1 MKKGFRIIT
10 AVLLAVLFS
19 ITSLQAAESA
29 AETGLSFE
37 GDSEKF
43 ITYEQ
48 QSAYE
53 NMMPGEK
60 RVQRITLTNN
70 DEEELKFYVRAEYT
84 DPLGEAVAD
93 GHVAYNVE
101 FVTNNESFYTG
112 RIGGVTKANMNSLE
126 TNYLLRSIKKGE
138 TATIDFILQVDGD
151 SMNDTYQDTEGR
163 LRFIFSVE
171 HMNSAPVE
179 QAANIVKKIP
189 VINKIPGVN
198 TGITYEQQ
206 SAYENMMPGEKRV
219 QRITLTN
226 NDEEELKFYVRA
238 EYTDPLGEAVA
249 DGHVAYNVEFVTNNE
264 SFYTGRI
271 GGVTKANM
279 NSLETNYLLRS
290 IKKGETATID
300 FILQVDGDSMNDT
313 YQDTEGRLRFIF
325 SVEHMNSA
333 PVEQAANI
341 VKKIPVIN
349 KIPGVNTG
357 DPTTIGLILGF
368 FAASAIGLILLII
381 IKVRSRRSEQND

>member
-151 SMNDTYQDTEGR
+151 SMNDT
-163 LRFIFSVE
+163 
-171 HMNSAPVE
+171 
-179 QAANIVKKIP
+179 
-189 VINKIPGVN
+189 
-198 TGITYEQQ
+198 
-206 SAYENMMPGEKRV
+206 
-219 QRITLTN
+219 
-226 NDEEELKFYVRA
+226 
-238 EYTDPLGEAVA
+238 
-249 DGHVAYNVEFVTNNE
+249 
-264 SFYTGRI
+264 
-271 GGVTKANM
+271 
-279 NSLETNYLLRS
+279 
-290 IKKGETATID
+290 
-300 FILQVDGDSMNDT
+300 
-313 YQDTEGRLRFIF
+313 
-325 SVEHMNSA
+325 SA

>member
-151 SMNDTYQDTEGR
+151 SMN
-163 LRFIFSVE
+163 
-171 HMNSAPVE
+171 
-179 QAANIVKKIP
+179 
-189 VINKIPGVN
+189 
-198 TGITYEQQ
+198 
-206 SAYENMMPGEKRV
+206 
-219 QRITLTN
+219 
-226 NDEEELKFYVRA
+226 
-238 EYTDPLGEAVA
+238 
-249 DGHVAYNVEFVTNNE
+249 
-264 SFYTGRI
+264 
-271 GGVTKANM
+271 
-279 NSLETNYLLRS
+279 
-290 IKKGETATID
+290 
-300 FILQVDGDSMNDT
+300 
-313 YQDTEGRLRFIF
+313 
-325 SVEHMNSA
+325 SA

>member
-70 DEEELKFYVRAEYT
+70 DEEEL
-84 DPLGEAVAD
+84 
-93 GHVAYNVE
+93 
-101 FVTNNESFYTG
+101 
-112 RIGGVTKANMNSLE
+112 
-126 TNYLLRSIKKGE
+126 
-138 TATIDFILQVDGD
+138 
-151 SMNDTYQDTEGR
+151 
-163 LRFIFSVE
+163 
-171 HMNSAPVE
+171 
-179 QAANIVKKIP
+179 
-189 VINKIPGVN
+189 
-198 TGITYEQQ
+198 
-206 SAYENMMPGEKRV
+206 
-219 QRITLTN
+219 
-226 NDEEELKFYVRA
+226 
-238 EYTDPLGEAVA
+238 
-249 DGHVAYNVEFVTNNE
+249 
-264 SFYTGRI
+264 
-271 GGVTKANM
+271 NM

>member
-198 TGITYEQQ
+198 TG
-206 SAYENMMPGEKRV
+206 
-219 QRITLTN
+219 
-226 NDEEELKFYVRA
+226 
-238 EYTDPLGEAVA
+238 
-249 DGHVAYNVEFVTNNE
+249 
-264 SFYTGRI
+264 
-271 GGVTKANM
+271 
-279 NSLETNYLLRS
+279 
-290 IKKGETATID
+290 
-300 FILQVDGDSMNDT
+300 
-313 YQDTEGRLRFIF
+313 
-325 SVEHMNSA
+325 
-333 PVEQAANI
+333 
-341 VKKIPVIN
+341 
-349 KIPGVNTG
+349 

-381 IKVRSRRSEQND
+381 IKVRSRRREQND

>member
-1 MKKGFRIIT
+1 MMQMQFRVIAGAEAALSEVGVELSVDEEGSITSVVGLDARRRKITMKKGFRIIT

-112 RIGGVTKANMNSLE
+112 RIGGVTKANMNSFGNQL
-126 TNYLLRSIKKGE
+126 
-138 TATIDFILQVDGD
+138 
-151 SMNDTYQDTEGR
+151 
-163 LRFIFSVE
+163 SV
-171 HMNSAPVE
+171 
-179 QAANIVKKIP
+179 K
-189 VINKIPGVN
+189 INK
-198 TGITYEQQ
+198 
-206 SAYENMMPGEKRV
+206 KR
-219 QRITLTN
+219 
-226 NDEEELKFYVRA
+226 
-238 EYTDPLGEAVA
+238 
-249 DGHVAYNVEFVTNNE
+249 
-264 SFYTGRI
+264 
-271 GGVTKANM
+271 
-279 NSLETNYLLRS
+279 
-290 IKKGETATID
+290 
-300 FILQVDGDSMNDT
+300 
-313 YQDTEGRLRFIF
+313 
-325 SVEHMNSA
+325 
-333 PVEQAANI
+333 
-341 VKKIPVIN
+341 
-349 KIPGVNTG
+349 
-357 DPTTIGLILGF
+357 
-368 FAASAIGLILLII
+368 
-381 IKVRSRRSEQND
+381 

>member
-43 ITYEQ
+43 ITY
-48 QSAYE
+48 
-53 NMMPGEK
+53 
-60 RVQRITLTNN
+60 
-70 DEEELKFYVRAEYT
+70 D
-84 DPLGEAVAD
+84 
-93 GHVAYNVE
+93 
-101 FVTNNESFYTG
+101 
-112 RIGGVTKANMNSLE
+112 
-126 TNYLLRSIKKGE
+126 
-138 TATIDFILQVDGD
+138 
-151 SMNDTYQDTEGR
+151 
-163 LRFIFSVE
+163 
-171 HMNSAPVE
+171 
-179 QAANIVKKIP
+179 
-189 VINKIPGVN
+189 
-198 TGITYEQQ
+198 QQ